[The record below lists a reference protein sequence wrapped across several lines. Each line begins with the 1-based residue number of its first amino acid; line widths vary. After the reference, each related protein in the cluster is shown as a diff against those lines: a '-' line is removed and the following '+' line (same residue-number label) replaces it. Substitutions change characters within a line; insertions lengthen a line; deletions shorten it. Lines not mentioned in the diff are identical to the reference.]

1 MPTLTLWS
9 SVIYSYIMLYTL
21 DVGKYHTPFDGI
33 PHKATPFRV
42 ITGGKL
48 EHAGTSSSN
57 LRPFQGFSQL
67 AACSLSSG
75 TREIY
80 HFFIHISESSVLSCE
95 IPWCSQVTFTKSQI
109 LGGLWRCLWDGKDWT
124 LGRSCHLSVLPS
136 LCTLV
141 LQRLGYSVKW
151 EPGSHKE

>member
-1 MPTLTLWS
+1 MKQG
-9 SVIYSYIMLYTL
+9 YTFDSL

-42 ITGGKL
+42 IKGGKL

-57 LRPFQGFSQL
+57 LQQFDVFSQL

-75 TREIY
+75 TRYIPMTMISTFKKWFY
-80 HFFIHISESSVLSCE
+80 HVKSTCWVGFEDVFETVRIELWEGAVTFLYFPVFV
-95 IPWCSQVTFTKSQI
+95 PWCCKDLAI
-109 LGGLWRCLWDGKDWT
+109 LGG
-124 LGRSCHLSVLPS
+124 
-136 LCTLV
+136 
-141 LQRLGYSVKW
+141 KW